1 METAKLALKRVI
13 GDPVD
18 DSTDRKRRFVSVT
31 TVEHSMLRFERQ
43 DDLELYVGIWQTW

>member
-1 METAKLALKRVI
+1 LESAKLALKRVI

-31 TVEHSMLRFERQ
+31 TIEHSTLRFERQ
-43 DDLELYVGIWQTW
+43 DDPEIYVGI